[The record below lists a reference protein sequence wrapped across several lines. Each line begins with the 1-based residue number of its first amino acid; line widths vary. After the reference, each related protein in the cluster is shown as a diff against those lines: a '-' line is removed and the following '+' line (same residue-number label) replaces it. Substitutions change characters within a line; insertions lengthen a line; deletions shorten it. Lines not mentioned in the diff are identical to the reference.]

1 MNSQQALLQIN
12 TREQI
17 EASKTTRVP
26 SGDFVTDILLVTSPT
41 NARSPYMP
49 FYYLYLA
56 GYLEAKG
63 YRVEIADPHERTLKS
78 NIKLILEKVK
88 QTKPRFV
95 GLAAFVTDYN
105 VMVNLA
111 KSIRNVTL
119 APIIIGNAHPSVTPS
134 DFLYPNSPFDI
145 AVCGEG
151 EATCEEILERYHHHD
166 DLGQIKGLAYLSRE
180 DKVVVTPERRF
191 LPGNEWGKP
200 AYHLLDME
208 FYSRP
213 TKYLIRNLYTRTAVI
228 YTARGCPFK
237 CGFCAANAV
246 WEANSLEGSKL
257 VRNRPMESVMEELA
271 LLQNHYKFDF
281 FYILDDTFGLREKD
295 VYDFCDAYKKSGLK
309 MLWGAETRVTC
320 VRKKEVLIAMKNAG
334 CIQLDFGVETG
345 SPTLLKT
352 IDKAIKVENILLG
365 FKNCHEVGMRSFAN
379 MLINLPGETTEDL
392 DLTYKLLRKIKP
404 TYTSFGVTQPYP
416 GTPFYK
422 KGGFTFGKEA
432 YHKLD
437 REVPPEEFRMAQ
449 HKLPLEITLLQ
460 FRLRFQQFGL
470 VEQGLFKG
478 PWRYWTQIFRSARRR
493 QYLWYFIKQQVNVP
507 VIFARMLFRYYKLVR
522 TGESAASIKKHE
534 WQVAAE

>member
-1 MNSQQALLQIN
+1 MKSQQEVVQINSQQYRA
-12 TREQI
+12 
-17 EASKTTRVP
+17 ASRATRVP
-26 SGDFVTDILLVTSPT
+26 TGDFATDILLVSSPT

-56 GYLEAKG
+56 GYLENKG
-63 YRVEIADPHERTLKS
+63 YRVEIADPHERTQEN
-78 NIKLILEKVK
+78 NIRLILEKVK
-88 QTKPRFV
+88 QSKPRFV

-105 VMVNLA
+105 VMLLLA
-111 KSIRNVTL
+111 KSIRNITL
-119 APIIIGNAHPSVTPS
+119 APIIIGNAHPSVLPN
-134 DFLYPNSPFDI
+134 DFLYCGSPFDI

-151 EATCEEILERYHHHD
+151 EATCEEILQKYNHHA
-166 DLGQIKGLAYLSRE
+166 DLSHIKGLAYLSE
-180 DKVVVTPERRF
+180 EGEVVVTPERRF
-191 LPGNEWGKP
+191 LPGVEWGKP

-309 MLWGAETRVTC
+309 MLWAAETRVTC
-320 VRKKEVLIAMKNAG
+320 VRKKEVLLAMKNAG

-345 SPTLLKT
+345 SAALLKR

-379 MLINLPGETTEDL
+379 MLINLPGETAEDL
-392 DLTYKLLRKIKP
+392 DLSHQLLREIKP
-404 TYTSFGVTQPYP
+404 TFTSIGVTQPYP

-422 KGGFTFGKEA
+422 QGGFTFAKEE

-437 REVPPEEFRMAQ
+437 REVPPEEFRMAH

-460 FRLRFQQFGL
+460 FRFRYKQFGL
-470 VEQGLFKG
+470 VEQGLYKG
-478 PWRYWTQIFRSARRR
+478 PWRYWTQLVRSARKR
-493 QYLWYFIKQQVNVP
+493 QYLWYFLKQQINVP
-507 VIFARMLFRYYKLVR
+507 VIFARMLFRYSKLVR
-522 TGESAASIKKHE
+522 TGEPAAINKKHE
-534 WQVAAE
+534 WQVSAE